1 MKHHGL
7 GKGLA
12 ALMPQKE
19 NTAVAVQEPEHQPG
33 EGEIMQIPVHLIIKN
48 PDQPRTY
55 FSESEIESLA
65 QSIKSHG
72 VLQPLIVSLSEDG
85 EYVLVAG
92 ERRLLAARR
101 AGVSDVPCLMRGEL
115 TERSR
120 LEIAI
125 IENVQREDLNFIDQA
140 RAYHRLNQEFGMT
153 HEQVAKAVGK
163 ERSSVSNIMRLLDLP
178 ENIQDALCNK
188 KIAYGQA
195 RGLLAEKN
203 DKERQRMF
211 TRMLEGTLSTV
222 GVERET
228 KKRKPPTRRPRG
240 RQKDPQ
246 LQQYEQDITQALAT
260 PVRIKK
266 LSDERGGTIEIDYYS
281 NEELSALVERL
292 VQ

>member
-19 NTAVAVQEPEHQPG
+19 NTAVAVQESEHQPG

-115 TERSR
+115 TERTR

-178 ENIQDALCNK
+178 KNIQDALCNK

-203 DKERQRMF
+203 DKERQHMF